1 MISEIVSLRNSLIAI
16 LKKMKV
22 AILGATGFVGT
33 AILNELLSRG
43 NEVIAIARNLDKIES
58 NDEKLTKLAVD
69 VLDTVQL
76 AEALKGAD
84 AVVSAFNAGWTNPNL
99 YNDTI
104 TGATAI
110 QEAVKLS
117 GVKRF
122 IFIGGAGTL
131 QIDGNQLV
139 DGPQFPAEI
148 YPGASAVRDY
158 FNVLKQEKEL
168 DWLFFSPAIEM
179 HPGITIG
186 RTGKYR
192 LGKTSP
198 VFNEEGRSI
207 LSVEDLAIVIA
218 DELENNAHHQEQ
230 FTAAY

>member
-1 MISEIVSLRNSLIAI
+1 
-16 LKKMKV
+16 MKV
-22 AILGATGFVGT
+22 ALIGASGFVGK
-33 AILNELLSRG
+33 AILNELVSRG
-43 NEVIAIARNLDKIES
+43 NEVIAIARDTAKIES
-58 NDEKLTKLAVD
+58 NDDLVTKIAVD
-69 VLDTVQL
+69 VLETEKL
-76 AEALKGAD
+76 AAALKGAD

-99 YNDTI
+99 YNDTVE
-104 TGATAI
+104 GANAI
-110 QEAVKLS
+110 QEAVKAS
-117 GVKRF
+117 GVKRY

-131 QIDGNQLV
+131 QIDGHQIV
-139 DGPQFPAEI
+139 DGPDFPAE
-148 YPGASAVRDY
+148 YKRGATAVRDY
-158 FNVLKQEKEL
+158 FNTLKQEKEL

-179 HPGITIG
+179 HQGITIG

-218 DELENNAHHQEQ
+218 DELENNTHHQEQ

>member
-1 MISEIVSLRNSLIAI
+1 
-16 LKKMKV
+16 MKV
-22 AILGATGFVGT
+22 ALIGASGFVGK
-33 AILNELLSRG
+33 AILNELVSRG
-43 NEVIAIARNLDKIES
+43 NEVIAIARDTAKIES
-58 NDEKLTKLAVD
+58 SDEKISKVAAD
-69 VLDTVQL
+69 VLDTEKL
-76 AEALKGAD
+76 AAVLAGAD

-104 TGATAI
+104 EGANAI
-110 QEAVKLS
+110 QAAVKAS
-117 GVKRF
+117 GVKRY

-131 QIDGNQLV
+131 RIDGHQLV
-139 DGPQFPAEI
+139 DGPDFPAEI
-148 YPGASAVRDY
+148 KPGATAVRDY
-158 FNVLKQEKEL
+158 FNTLKQEKEL

-179 HPGITIG
+179 HPGITTG

-198 VFNEEGRSI
+198 VFNEEGRSV

>member
-1 MISEIVSLRNSLIAI
+1 MKVALIGASGFVGAAI
-16 LKKMKV
+16 LK
-22 AILGATGFVGT
+22 
-33 AILNELLSRG
+33 ELLNRG
-43 NEVIAIARNLDKIES
+43 NEVIAIARDVDKIEAES
-58 NDEKLTKLAVD
+58 DKLIKKQVD
-69 VLDTVQL
+69 VLDTAKL
-76 AEALKGAD
+76 AEAVKGSD

-99 YNDTI
+99 YADTVA
-104 TGATAI
+104 GAEAI
-110 QEAVKLS
+110 QKGVKAA
-117 GVKRF
+117 GVKRY

-131 QIDGNQLV
+131 QIDGKQIV
-139 DGPQFPAEI
+139 DGPDFPEA
-148 YPGASAVRDY
+148 YKPGATAVRDY
-158 FNVLKQEKEL
+158 FNTLKNEKEL

-179 HPGITIG
+179 HQGITVG

-207 LSVEDLAIVIA
+207 LSVEDLAIVIV

>member
-1 MISEIVSLRNSLIAI
+1 MKIAVI
-16 LKKMKV
+16 
-22 AILGATGFVGT
+22 GATGFVGQN
-33 AILNELLSRG
+33 LVNELTTRG
-43 NEVIAIARNLDKIES
+43 HDVIAIARNVDKIEGI
-58 NDEKLTKLAVD
+58 DEKLTKLAVD
-69 VLDTVQL
+69 VLDTEEL
-76 AEALKGAD
+76 ASALTGAD

-99 YNDTI
+99 YDDTI
-104 TGATAI
+104 KGAKAI
-110 QEAVKLS
+110 QEGVKVS
-117 GVKRF
+117 GVKRY

-131 QIDGNQLV
+131 QIDGKQLV
-139 DGPQFPAEI
+139 DGPDFPAEI
-148 YPGASAVRDY
+148 YPGASGVRDY
-158 FNVLKQEKEL
+158 FNTLKQETDL

-207 LSVEDLAIVIA
+207 LSGEDVAVVLA
-218 DELENNAHHQEQ
+218 DEVENPKHHQVR

>member
-1 MISEIVSLRNSLIAI
+1 
-16 LKKMKV
+16 MKV
-22 AILGATGFVGT
+22 ALIGASGFVGK
-33 AILNELLSRG
+33 AILNELVNRG
-43 NEVIAIARNLDKIES
+43 NEVIAIARDVTKIENS
-58 NDEKLTKLAVD
+58 NVQVTKVTAD
-69 VLDTVQL
+69 VLDTEKL
-76 AEALKGAD
+76 AAAISGAD

-104 TGATAI
+104 TGAEAI
-110 QEAVKLS
+110 QAAVKAS
-117 GVKRF
+117 GVKRY

-131 QIDGNQLV
+131 QIDGHQLV
-139 DGPQFPAEI
+139 DGPQFPAE
-148 YPGASAVRDY
+148 YKPGASAVRDY
-158 FNVLKQEKEL
+158 FNTLKKETEL

-179 HPGITIG
+179 HQGISTG

-207 LSVEDLAIVIA
+207 LSVEDLAIVIV
-218 DELENNAHHQEQ
+218 DELENNAHHQQQ

>member
-1 MISEIVSLRNSLIAI
+1 
-16 LKKMKV
+16 MKV
-22 AILGATGFVGT
+22 ALIGASGFVGK
-33 AILNELLSRG
+33 ALLNELVGRG
-43 NEVIAIARNLDKIES
+43 NEVIAIARDKDKIES
-58 NDEKLTKLAVD
+58 TDEKVTKLAVD
-69 VLDTVQL
+69 VLNTEAL

-84 AVVSAFNAGWTNPNL
+84 VVVSAFNPGWTNPNL
-99 YNDTI
+99 YQDTLA
-104 TGATAI
+104 GAEAI
-110 QEAVKLS
+110 QAGVKAS

-139 DGPQFPAEI
+139 DGPDFPKEI

-158 FNVLKQEKEL
+158 FNKLKEEKEL
-168 DWLFFSPAIEM
+168 DWVFFSPAIEM

-198 VFNEEGRSI
+198 VFNDEGRSI
-207 LSVEDLAIVIA
+207 LSVEDLSIVIA
-218 DELENNAHHQEQ
+218 DELEKKAHHQEQ

>member
-1 MISEIVSLRNSLIAI
+1 
-16 LKKMKV
+16 MKV
-22 AILGATGFVGT
+22 ALIGASGFVGK
-33 AILNELLSRG
+33 AILNELVSRG
-43 NEVIAIARNLDKIES
+43 NEVIAIARDIAKIDSSDAKVDKV
-58 NDEKLTKLAVD
+58 AVD
-69 VLDTVQL
+69 VLNTEEL
-76 AEALKGAD
+76 ANALKGAD
-84 AVVSAFNAGWTNPNL
+84 AVISAFNAGWTNPNL

-104 TGATAI
+104 EGANAI
-110 QEAVKLS
+110 QAGVKAS
-117 GVKRF
+117 GVKRY

-131 QIDGNQLV
+131 QIDGHQIV
-139 DGPQFPAEI
+139 DGPDFPAEI
-148 YPGASAVRDY
+148 KPGATAVRDY
-158 FNVLKQEKEL
+158 FNTLKEEKEL

-179 HPGITIG
+179 HQGITIG

-198 VFNEEGRSI
+198 VFNDEGRSI

>member
-1 MISEIVSLRNSLIAI
+1 
-16 LKKMKV
+16 MKV
-22 AILGATGFVGT
+22 ALIGASGFVGK
-33 AILNELLSRG
+33 ALLNELVSRG
-43 NEVIAIARNLDKIES
+43 NEVIAIARDTAKIES
-58 NDEKLTKLAVD
+58 TDEKVTKVAVD
-69 VLDTVQL
+69 VLDT
-76 AEALKGAD
+76 EALAAALKDAD
-84 AVVSAFNAGWTNPNL
+84 VVVSAFNPGWTNPNL
-99 YNDTI
+99 YQDTVA
-104 TGATAI
+104 GAEAI
-110 QEAVKLS
+110 QAGVKAS

-139 DGPQFPAEI
+139 DGPDFPADI
-148 YPGASAVRDY
+148 KPGATAVRDY
-158 FNVLKQEKEL
+158 FNTLKKETDL
-168 DWLFFSPAIEM
+168 DWVFFSPAIEM

-207 LSVEDLAIVIA
+207 LSVEDLSIVIA
-218 DELENNAHHQEQ
+218 DELEKKAHHQEQ

>member
-1 MISEIVSLRNSLIAI
+1 
-16 LKKMKV
+16 MKV
-22 AILGATGFVGT
+22 ALIGASGFVGK
-33 AILNELLSRG
+33 AILNELVSRG
-43 NEVIAIARNLDKIES
+43 NEVIAIARDTAKIES
-58 NDEKLTKLAVD
+58 NDDLVTKIAVD
-69 VLDTVQL
+69 VLETEKL
-76 AEALKGAD
+76 AEVLKGAD

-99 YNDTI
+99 YNDTVE
-104 TGATAI
+104 GANAI
-110 QEAVKLS
+110 QAAVKAS
-117 GVKRF
+117 GVKRY

-131 QIDGNQLV
+131 QIDGHQIV
-139 DGPQFPAEI
+139 DGPNFPAE
-148 YPGASAVRDY
+148 YKPGATAVRDY
-158 FNVLKQEKEL
+158 FNTLKQEKEL

-179 HPGITIG
+179 HQGITTG

-218 DELENNAHHQEQ
+218 DELENKAHHQEQ

>member
-1 MISEIVSLRNSLIAI
+1 
-16 LKKMKV
+16 MKV
-22 AILGATGFVGT
+22 ALIGASGFVGK
-33 AILNELLSRG
+33 AILNELVSRG
-43 NEVIAIARNLDKIES
+43 NEVTAIARDTDKIENS
-58 NDEKLTKLAVD
+58 DAKVSKVAAD
-69 VLDTVQL
+69 VLDTEKL
-76 AEALKGAD
+76 AAVLKGAD
-84 AVVSAFNAGWTNPNL
+84 AVVSAFNAGWANPNL
-99 YNDTI
+99 YNDTLE
-104 TGATAI
+104 GAKAI
-110 QEAVKLS
+110 QAAVKAS
-117 GVKRF
+117 GVKRY

-148 YPGASAVRDY
+148 KPGATAVRDY
-158 FNVLKQEKEL
+158 FNTLKQETEL

-218 DELENNAHHQEQ
+218 DELENNVHHQEQ

>member
-1 MISEIVSLRNSLIAI
+1 
-16 LKKMKV
+16 MKV

-33 AILNELLSRG
+33 AIFNELLSRG

-58 NDEKLTKLAVD
+58 TDEKLTKVAVD
-69 VLDTVQL
+69 VLDKEQL
-76 AEALKGAD
+76 AAALKGAD

-117 GVKRF
+117 GVKRY

-131 QIDGNQLV
+131 EIDGNQLV
-139 DGPQFPAEI
+139 DAPQFPAEI

-158 FNVLKQEKEL
+158 FNTLKQETEL

-218 DELENNAHHQEQ
+218 DELENKAHHQEQ

>member
-1 MISEIVSLRNSLIAI
+1 
-16 LKKMKV
+16 MKV
-22 AILGATGFVGT
+22 AVIGATGFVGQN
-33 AILNELLSRG
+33 LVKELTTRG
-43 NEVIAIARNLDKIES
+43 HDVIAIARNVDKIES
-58 NDEKLTKLAVD
+58 SDKKLIKLAVD
-69 VLDTVQL
+69 VLNIEEL
-76 AEALKGAD
+76 ASALNEAD

-99 YNDTI
+99 YDDTI
-104 TGATAI
+104 KGATAI
-110 QEAVKLS
+110 QEGVKAS
-117 GVKRF
+117 GVKRY

-131 QIDGNQLV
+131 QIDGKQLV

-158 FNVLKQEKEL
+158 FNTLKQETEL

-218 DELENNAHHQEQ
+218 DELENNTHHQEQ

>member
-1 MISEIVSLRNSLIAI
+1 
-16 LKKMKV
+16 MKV
-22 AILGATGFVGT
+22 ALIGASGFVGK
-33 AILNELLSRG
+33 ALLNELVSRG
-43 NEVIAIARNLDKIES
+43 NEVIAIARNTEKIES
-58 NDEKLTKLAVD
+58 NDDKVTKLAVD
-69 VLDTVQL
+69 ILDTEKLV
-76 AEALKGAD
+76 EALNGAD
-84 AVVSAFNAGWTNPNL
+84 AIVSAFNPGWTNPNL
-99 YNDTI
+99 YNETLA
-104 TGATAI
+104 GAQAI
-110 QEAVKLS
+110 HKAVKAS
-117 GVKRF
+117 GVKRY

-131 QIDGNQLV
+131 QIDGKQLV

-158 FNVLKQEKEL
+158 FNILKQEKEL

-207 LSVEDLAIVIA
+207 LSVEDLSIVLA

>member
-1 MISEIVSLRNSLIAI
+1 
-16 LKKMKV
+16 MKV
-22 AILGATGFVGT
+22 ALIGASGFVGK
-33 AILNELLSRG
+33 AILNELVSRG
-43 NEVIAIARNLDKIES
+43 NEVIAIARDTAKIES
-58 NDEKLTKLAVD
+58 SDEKISKVAAD
-69 VLDTVQL
+69 VLDNEKL
-76 AEALKGAD
+76 AAVLAGAD

-104 TGATAI
+104 EGANAI
-110 QEAVKLS
+110 QAAVKAS
-117 GVKRF
+117 GVKRY

-131 QIDGNQLV
+131 QIDGQQVV
-139 DGPQFPAEI
+139 DGPDFPAEI
-148 YPGASAVRDY
+148 KPGATAVRDY
-158 FNVLKQEKEL
+158 FNTLKQEKEL

-179 HPGITIG
+179 HPGITTG

-198 VFNEEGRSI
+198 VFNEEGRSV